1 MLRQIASRGSVTC
14 SFAPRD
20 SVPGTRAGGQ
30 NHFRIPV
37 AGAFLSSLLANR
49 LRAGTVRGD
58 EHCVRVCSGRAMK
71 IADAFRSCQTVSE
84 SIGTR
89 SQLLA
94 HVSGEQTACFVISSS
109 TCWR

>member
-37 AGAFLSSLLANR
+37 AGAFFSSLLA
-49 LRAGTVRGD
+49 
-58 EHCVRVCSGRAMK
+58 
-71 IADAFRSCQTVSE
+71 VSF
-84 SIGTR
+84 
-89 SQLLA
+89 Q
-94 HVSGEQTACFVISSS
+94 
-109 TCWR
+109 